1 MESCKVG
8 EFGKAGQSMN
18 RILYEMEC
26 GTFIQVRKSE
36 SSERFR
42 ELNRQCYLLECGLL
56 CVVRV
61 INERLVENKTLVL
74 L

>member
-1 MESCKVG
+1 MRWRV
-8 EFGKAGQSMN
+8 N
-18 RILYEMEC
+18 RPS
-26 GTFIQVRKSE
+26 RSDSE
-36 SSERFR
+36 GVR
-42 ELNRQCYLLECGLL
+42 ELIDRITYWRVRS